1 MPSFKGQVALKL
13 AQDIMAFLNLQ
24 IGFTRD
30 PASDAET
37 LHQDLRR
44 VQGLLQKRNR
54 QVRRMRR
61 SLKNKDRRIARL
73 SDSSLAA
80 ESDGAIAEN
89 IIWIFGT
96 GRSGSTWLMRM
107 MAHMPQASAW
117 NEPMVG
123 RLFGEFYYNAQV
135 GQRNV
140 RKFILGDPA
149 REGWIPLIREFV
161 LGSIR
166 YRWPRF
172 GRRNYLIVKEPNASV
187 GAPLIMASLAESRMI
202 LLIRDPRDVVASTLD
217 AMRKGSWL
225 YERKDRKRQ
234 GEDSL
239 SDTNPYAAVERRA
252 QIYLRDVSHARRAFD
267 AHNGHKVLVRYEDLR
282 AYPLDTLRRIY
293 SELEIPQKESD
304 LVEAVERNRW
314 ESIPEEEK
322 GLGKKFRKA
331 TPGSWHEDL
340 TPKQVEI
347 VEQIAAPILEEFY
360 SASVSGSLASRS
372 SP

>member
-1 MPSFKGQVALKL
+1 MPSFKGQVVLKL
-13 AQDIMAFLNLQ
+13 AQDIKAFLNLQ
-24 IGFTRD
+24 IGFTRG

-37 LHQDLRR
+37 LHQELRR
-44 VQGLLQKRNR
+44 VQGSLQKRNR

-73 SDSSLAA
+73 SDSNLAA
-80 ESDGAIAEN
+80 ESDGAIAEK

-123 RLFGEFYYNAQV
+123 SLFGEFYYNAQV
-135 GQRNV
+135 GRRNV

-149 REGWIPLIREFV
+149 REGWIPLIRKFV
-161 LGSIR
+161 LGSIS

-172 GRRNYLIVKEPNASV
+172 GRRNYLIVKEPNASA

-202 LLIRDPRDVVASTLD
+202 LLIRDPRDVVASSLD

-225 YERKDRKRQ
+225 YERKDRGEQ

-239 SDTNPYAAVERRA
+239 SDTNPDLAVEGRA
-252 QIYLRDVSHARRAFD
+252 YTYLRDISNARRAFD
-267 AHNGHKVLVRYEDLR
+267 AHNGHKALVRYEDLR

-293 SELEIPQKESD
+293 SELEIPLKESD
-304 LVEAVERNRW
+304 LVEAVEKYRW
-314 ESIPEEEK
+314 KAYP
-322 GLGKKFRKA
+322 KKKR
-331 TPGSWHEDL
+331 
-340 TPKQVEI
+340 V
-347 VEQIAAPILEEFY
+347 
-360 SASVSGSLASRS
+360 
-372 SP
+372 